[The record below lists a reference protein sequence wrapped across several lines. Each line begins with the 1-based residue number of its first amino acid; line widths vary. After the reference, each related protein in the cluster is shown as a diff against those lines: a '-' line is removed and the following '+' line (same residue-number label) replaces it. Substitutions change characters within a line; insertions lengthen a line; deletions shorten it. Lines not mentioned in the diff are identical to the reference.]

1 MSTPLKYLVLQIPGW
16 IITAAVLTTLWHWQF
31 IPQWLAVLG
40 FFAWVLKDLLLYPL
54 LRPAY
59 ETGVKTGS
67 AALVGARGVAEE
79 NLAPQGYIRVR
90 GELWRAVATPADQVV
105 NAGTE
110 VEIVSA
116 DGMRVFVRAI
126 ANE

>member
-1 MSTPLKYLVLQIPGW
+1 
-16 IITAAVLTTLWHWQF
+16 
-31 IPQWLAVLG
+31 
-40 FFAWVLKDLLLYPL
+40 
-54 LRPAY
+54 
-59 ETGVKTGS
+59 
-67 AALVGARGVAEE
+67 VAEE